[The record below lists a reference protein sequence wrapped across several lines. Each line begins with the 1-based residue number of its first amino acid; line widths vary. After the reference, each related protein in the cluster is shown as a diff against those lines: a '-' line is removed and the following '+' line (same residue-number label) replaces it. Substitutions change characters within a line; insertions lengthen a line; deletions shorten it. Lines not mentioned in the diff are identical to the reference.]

1 MRDTWLSV
9 VLGGLLLAAWPAAGG
24 CKRAEERAERP
35 VEAPPVASA
44 HADEPEHEELPR
56 RVRLTDQVI
65 ADARIETAP
74 VGRERLAATLT
85 LHGELIA
92 DPDRSARVTA
102 IVGGR
107 LECVD
112 FQEGGRVKRGDA
124 LAVLRI
130 PELGKIRGAY
140 AATGAKAKAARANAI
155 RVRGLRDQGLTG
167 EQEAVNAEADALA
180 LAAESQALGDQL
192 GSLGAGTQGSS
203 TLVLRA
209 PIDGLVLRRDAIVGQ
224 SVTPDQPIALLADLR
239 EVWFLGRVFEKDLG
253 QLRQGAKAEV
263 QLNAYPRES
272 FEGSVEAIGRQIDPQ
287 ARTVTARIRLTNRG
301 DLLRLGL
308 FGAARIQAG
317 DGEPRPAALVVPRSS
332 LCDIGGKTVVFVRQA
347 DDDFELHEVV
357 LGEAA
362 LGKVEVLSGLREGER
377 VVTAGVFTLKSVVLK
392 ATLAEAD

>member
-1 MRDTWLSV
+1 
-9 VLGGLLLAAWPAAGG
+9 
-24 CKRAEERAERP
+24 
-35 VEAPPVASA
+35 
-44 HADEPEHEELPR
+44 
-56 RVRLTDQVI
+56 
-65 ADARIETAP
+65 
-74 VGRERLAATLT
+74 
-85 LHGELIA
+85 
-92 DPDRSARVTA
+92 
-102 IVGGR
+102 VGGR
-107 LECVD
+107 LERVD